1 MTAPVHH
8 PESDAALPES
18 LKNGPT
24 VASHAERVLIVDDV
38 PDNLALLH
46 DALDESGY
54 TVLVATSGEAA
65 LRIAAE
71 LPPDVVVLDAM
82 MPGIDGFEV
91 ARRLKA
97 DPATAAAPIIFMTGL
112 TETAHIEAA
121 FAAGGVDYVT
131 KPIRPREVLARIA
144 AHLRSARAQRQARN
158 ALDAF
163 GHASMAV
170 HEADGRCVWQTA
182 LARALMADYFI
193 GGHFERGRLP
203 PELMLWLHREVLRRR
218 SGAEPAGLTVLP
230 QLRADAPPPTA
241 TAAVTRGAKRLSFTL
256 HAVDPDALGKGQ
268 WLIVM
273 READD
278 AALMDALIFNF
289 KLTAREAEVLYWVVK
304 GKTNLDIGDILGS
317 SPRTV
322 QKHLEHVFE
331 KLGVETRTAAAAM
344 AMGKVRGLEAG
355 R

>member
-1 MTAPVHH
+1 MS
-8 PESDAALPES
+8 EDLKKLLP
-18 LKNGPT
+18 NPP

-46 DALDESGY
+46 DALDEAGY
-54 TVLVATSGEAA
+54 TVLVAFNGEAA
-65 LRIAAE
+65 LESAAQM
-71 LPPDVVVLDAM
+71 PPDVVVLDAL
-82 MPGIDGFEV
+82 MPGLDGFEV

-97 DPATAAAPIIFMTGL
+97 DPRSAAAPIIFMTGL
-112 TETAHIEAA
+112 TDTEHVEAA

-163 GHASMAV
+163 GHASLAV

-182 LARALMADYFI
+182 LARQLMAEYFS

-203 PELMLWLHREVLRRR
+203 PEVLVWLHREALRRR
-218 SGAEPAGLTVLP
+218 AGAEPAGLTVLP
-230 QLRADAPPPTA
+230 PVKPDAPV
-241 TAAVTRGAKRLSFTL
+241 AALSSRGAKRLSFTL
-256 HAVDPDALGKGQ
+256 HAVDPDALGEGQ

-278 AALMDALIFNF
+278 AALMDGLVHSF

-304 GKTNLDIGDILGS
+304 GKTNADIGDILGS

-331 KLGVETRTAAAAM
+331 KLGVETRTAAAAL
-344 AMGKVRGLEAG
+344 AMSRVRGLESG

>member
-1 MTAPVHH
+1 MTEDD
-8 PESDAALPES
+8 PELLP
-18 LKNGPT
+18 NPP

-46 DALDESGY
+46 DALDEAGY
-54 TVLVATSGEAA
+54 TVLVAFNGEAA
-65 LRIAAE
+65 LESAAQM
-71 LPPDVVVLDAM
+71 PPDVVVLDAL
-82 MPGIDGFEV
+82 MPGLDGFEV

-97 DPATAAAPIIFMTGL
+97 DPRTAAAPIIFMTGL
-112 TETAHIEAA
+112 SDTEHVEAA

-163 GHASMAV
+163 GHASLAV
-170 HEADGRCVWQTA
+170 HEADGRCVWKTA
-182 LARALMADYFI
+182 LARQLMAEYFS

-203 PELMLWLHREVLRRR
+203 PEVLLWLHREALRRR
-218 SGAEPAGLTVLP
+218 AGAEPAGLTVLP
-230 QLRADAPPPTA
+230 PVKPDAPVTA
-241 TAAVTRGAKRLSFTL
+241 LSSRGAKRLSFTL
-256 HAVDPDALGKGQ
+256 HAVDPDALGEGQ

-278 AALMDALIFNF
+278 AALMDGLIHGFR
-289 KLTAREAEVLYWVVK
+289 LTAREAEVLYWVVK
-304 GKTNLDIGDILGS
+304 GKTNQDIGDILGS

-331 KLGVETRTAAAAM
+331 KLGVETRTAAAAL
-344 AMGKVRGLEAG
+344 AMSKVRGLEAG

>member
-1 MTAPVHH
+1 VS
-8 PESDAALPES
+8 EDLKKLLP
-18 LKNGPT
+18 NPP

-46 DALDESGY
+46 DALDEAGY
-54 TVLVATSGEAA
+54 TVLVAFNGEAA
-65 LRIAAE
+65 LDSAAQM
-71 LPPDVVVLDAM
+71 PPDVVVLDAL
-82 MPGIDGFEV
+82 MPGLDGFEV

-97 DPATAAAPIIFMTGL
+97 DPRSAAAPIIFMTGL
-112 TETAHIEAA
+112 TDTEHVEAA

-163 GHASMAV
+163 GHASLAV

-182 LARALMADYFI
+182 LARQLMAEYFS

-203 PELMLWLHREVLRRR
+203 PEVLVWLHREALRRR
-218 SGAEPAGLTVLP
+218 AGAEPAGLTVLP
-230 QLRADAPPPTA
+230 PVKPDAPV
-241 TAAVTRGAKRLSFTL
+241 AALSSRGAKRLSFTL
-256 HAVDPDALGKGQ
+256 HAVDPDALGEGQ

-278 AALMDALIFNF
+278 AALMDGLVHSF

-304 GKTNLDIGDILGS
+304 GKTNADIGDILGS

-331 KLGVETRTAAAAM
+331 KLGVETRTAAAAL
-344 AMGKVRGLEAG
+344 AMSRVRGLESG

>member
-1 MTAPVHH
+1 MSDSHYH
-8 PESDAALPES
+8 PEIDAALPV
-18 LKNGPT
+18 GPT

-112 TETAHIEAA
+112 TETEHVEAA

-182 LARALMADYFI
+182 LARALMADYFT

-203 PELMLWLHREVLRRR
+203 PEVLLWLHREVLRRR
-218 SGAEPAGLTVLP
+218 VGAEPAGLTVLP
-230 QLRADAPPPTA
+230 QLRADAPQSM
-241 TAAVTRGAKRLSFTL
+241 AVTRGAKRLSFML
-256 HAVDPDALGKGQ
+256 HAVDPDAMGEGQ